1 MRMKGLW
8 EVMEILGV
16 LFAWLLVSIYLV
28 PRVKGGFS

>member
-1 MRMKGLW
+1 MKGFW

-16 LFAWLLVSIYLV
+16 LLFWLLVSIYVV